1 MVGADQTI
9 DVVIRWDHRITD
21 AALIA
26 RALTRLEQVLNTEI
40 AAELRGR
47 PPGRAEAGPGG
58 RDLTIFKASRSYSG
72 ARLGSV
78 SAILR
83 SNARPFVDTRP
94 FLPRNRLLAG
104 RFRPALRFATRGPSL
119 QALRAGP
126 VGAGIFPAHR
136 RARFLKHSNLIKE
149 DAMTKRSEAKY
160 KIDRRMGQNIWGRP
174 KSPVNRREYGPGQH
188 GQRRKGKLSD
198 FGVQL
203 RAKQKL
209 KGYYANISERQFH
222 GIYVEAGRMK
232 GDTGE
237 NLIGLLERRLDT
249 VVYRAK
255 FVATM
260 FAARQFINHGHV
272 KVNGRKRQ
280 HRAATRSRSAT

>member
-1 MVGADQTI
+1 
-9 DVVIRWDHRITD
+9 
-21 AALIA
+21 
-26 RALTRLEQVLNTEI
+26 
-40 AAELRGR
+40 
-47 PPGRAEAGPGG
+47 EAF
-58 RDLTIFKASRSYSG
+58 RDPW
-72 ARLGSV
+72 SV
-78 SAILR
+78 
-83 SNARPFVDTRP
+83 
-94 FLPRNRLLAG
+94 
-104 RFRPALRFATRGPSL
+104 PSS
-119 QALRAGP
+119 LRAGP
-126 VGAGIFPAHR
+126 VGSGKFPAHR
-136 RARFLKHSNLIKE
+136 RARFLNFENHKRHCFRDGSKE
-149 DAMTKRSEAKY
+149 DAMTKRNEAKY

-249 VVYRAK
+249 VIYRAK

-272 KVNGRKRQ
+272 KVNGRRVNIASYKVKVGDVPDFLEVDHSRMT
-280 HRAATRSRSAT
+280 AKFTRIPHLSDVPFAVQMEPHLIVEFYSR